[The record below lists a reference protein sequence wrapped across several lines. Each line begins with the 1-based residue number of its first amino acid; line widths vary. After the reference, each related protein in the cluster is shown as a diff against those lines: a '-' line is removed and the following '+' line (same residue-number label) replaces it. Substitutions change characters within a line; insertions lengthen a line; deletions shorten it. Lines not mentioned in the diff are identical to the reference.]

1 MKGYYASTRHLGRH
15 VEVQHPGLIEVIE
28 VVETPG
34 EIEYIGM
41 AVLACR
47 ADDGQP
53 LYVIHLRDYDGA
65 LPGYWILVD
74 GEFQPAQ

>member
-1 MKGYYASTRHLGRH
+1 MKGYYAGTRHLGRH
-15 VEVQHPGLIEVIE
+15 VEAQHPGLIEFIE
-28 VVETPG
+28 VVEAPS

-53 LYVIHLRDYDGA
+53 LYVIHLHNHQGR

-74 GEFQPAQ
+74 SEFQPAQ